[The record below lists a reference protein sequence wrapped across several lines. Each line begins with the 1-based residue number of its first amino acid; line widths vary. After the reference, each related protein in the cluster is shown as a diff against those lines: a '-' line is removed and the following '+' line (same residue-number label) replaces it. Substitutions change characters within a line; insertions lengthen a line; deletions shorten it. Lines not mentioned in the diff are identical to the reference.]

1 MFDVEGQLGDVTRH
15 SISDIKE
22 YLKTLCNIAKARA
35 DEEAKLPKVQALTL
49 PTSVTKIV
57 NGSTCWYFAKYICT
71 HDKYVTYEVT
81 KKSKKDGGLMH
92 TDTMTI
98 DVKYSEVSN
107 FLKNMGNYYENL
119 NRIAM
124 NGWEYKVIR
133 VITHPNH
140 NSFISKSECVTDID
154 FEVPPDWEYFTDFD
168 PKKDCEDVV
177 LDRVLSGDQT
187 FVYVIKM
194 WVTGDRSIDIDA
206 IENLINAYIN
216 DPNRR
221 DNI

>member
-1 MFDVEGQLGDVTRH
+1 MFDVEGLLGDVTRN
-15 SISDIKE
+15 SISDIEKH
-22 YLKTLCNIAKARA
+22 LKTLCNIAKARA
-35 DEEAKLPKVQALTL
+35 DEESKLPKAQALTL

-57 NGSTCWYFAKYICT
+57 HGATCWYSAKYICN

-81 KKSKKDGGLMH
+81 KKSEKNGNLMH

-98 DVKYSEVSN
+98 DVKYSEVNN

-119 NRIAM
+119 NRVAI

-133 VITHPNH
+133 VVTHPNY
-140 NSFISKSECVTDID
+140 NSFVNKSEYVTNID
-154 FEVPPDWEYFTDFD
+154 FEVPPDWKSFTDFD
-168 PKKDCEDVV
+168 PNEDCGDVV

-194 WVTGDRSIDIDA
+194 WVTGDRSIDIVA
-206 IENLINAYIN
+206 IESLINTYIN

>member
-15 SISDIKE
+15 SISDIEKH
-22 YLKTLCNIAKARA
+22 LKTLCKIAKERA
-35 DEEAKLPKVQALTL
+35 DEEAKLPKAQALTL

-57 NGSTCWYFAKYICT
+57 NGATCWYSAKYICN

-81 KKSKKDGGLMH
+81 KKSKKNGDLMR

-119 NRIAM
+119 NKVVM
-124 NGWEYKVIR
+124 HGWEYKVIR
-133 VITHPNH
+133 VITHPNY
-140 NSFISKSECVTDID
+140 NSFISKSECATDID
-154 FEVPPDWEYFTDFD
+154 FEVPPDWEFYTDFD

-177 LDRVLSGDQT
+177 LERIPSGDIT

-194 WVTGDRSIDIDA
+194 WVTGDERIDIDNA
-206 IENLINAYIN
+206 ESLVNAYIN
-216 DPNRR
+216 EHKEN
-221 DNI
+221 